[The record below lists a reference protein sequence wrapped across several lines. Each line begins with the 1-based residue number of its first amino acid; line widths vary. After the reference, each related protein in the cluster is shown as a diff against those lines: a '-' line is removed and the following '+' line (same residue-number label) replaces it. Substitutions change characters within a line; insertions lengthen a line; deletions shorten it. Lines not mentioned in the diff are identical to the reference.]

1 MTQGTDIVGL
11 GVRGL
16 ARALARG
23 SISSVEATQ
32 AYLDRIAIHDADLN
46 SYLSVRPDVALD
58 LAKASDKRRAKGKA
72 LGPLD
77 GIPLGIK
84 DNIDVKEFATTAGI
98 GALRDSIWEQDAFVT
113 ARLRAAG
120 AVFLG
125 KLNMQ
130 EAAFGATNANE
141 AYGNC
146 INPWKANFTPG
157 GSSGGSGAATAAGLC
172 AASLGTDTLGSVRI
186 PAAYCGV
193 AGFKPT
199 YGHVSNRGLV
209 ALSFSLDHVGPIAR
223 SAADLVPL
231 FAAMAAFDPEWPYA
245 RPAPKPFKPVKAN
258 VKGRVIGRVVGL
270 ENVDP
275 EIAAATEQ
283 AVKSLKRAGAK
294 IRDVSLAGFDFGRLR
309 RRALMAVEAEASVEL
324 AEPLQKNPEGFSK
337 SLRALLAYGAN
348 MAGEKLALAY
358 HEMAQARV
366 VARSLFR
373 EVELLVLPTT
383 PQTAFSHAD
392 EVPVNQADF
401 TGFAN
406 VVGAPAA
413 SVPLGLSKAGLPMGL
428 QFVGPE
434 WADAQVLAAA
444 LAYEQTDGVF
454 LRPPGF

>member
-1 MTQGTDIVGL
+1 VTKSNDIVALGL
-11 GVRGL
+11 RGL

-32 AYLDRIAIHDADLN
+32 GYLDRIALFDADLN
-46 SYLSVRPDVALD
+46 SYLSVRPDVALA

-98 GALRDSIWEQDAFVT
+98 EALRESFWEKDAFVIE
-113 ARLRAAG
+113 RLRAGG

-146 INPWKANFTPG
+146 INPWKPNFTPG
-157 GSSGGSGAATAAGLC
+157 GSSGGSGAASAAGLC
-172 AASLGTDTLGSVRI
+172 AAALGTDTLGSVRI

-209 ALSFSLDHVGPIAR
+209 ALSFSLDHVGPLAR

-231 FAAMAAFDPEWPYA
+231 FAAMAGYDSDWPYA
-245 RPAPKPFKPVKAN
+245 RPAPMPFKPRKAD

-275 EIAAATEQ
+275 EIAAASDQ
-283 AVKSLKRAGAK
+283 AVKLLKKAGARVK
-294 IRDVSLAGFDFGRLR
+294 DVSLAGFDFARLR
-309 RRALMAVEAEASVEL
+309 RRALLIVEAEASVEL
-324 AEPLQKNPEGFSK
+324 AEPLEKNPEGFSK
-337 SLRALLAYGAN
+337 ALRALLAYGAN
-348 MAGEKLALAY
+348 LPGEKLARAY
-358 HEMAQARV
+358 HELAKARIL
-366 VARSLFR
+366 ARNLFR

-383 PQTAFSHAD
+383 PQTAFSHAA
-392 EVPVNQADF
+392 EIPVSQADF

-406 VVGAPAA
+406 VVGTPAV
-413 SVPLGLSKAGLPMGL
+413 SVPLGLSRGGLPMGL

-434 WADAQVLAAA
+434 WADAEVLAAA
-444 LAYEQTDGVF
+444 VAYETIAGIS
-454 LRPPGF
+454 LRPPGY

>member
-1 MTQGTDIVGL
+1 MTTGNDIVGL

-23 SISSVEATQ
+23 NVSSVEATQ
-32 AYLDRIAIHDADLN
+32 EYLDRIAVYDADLN
-46 SYLSVRPDVALD
+46 SYLSVRPDVALA

-98 GALRDSIWEQDAFVT
+98 EALRDSIWEQDAFVI
-113 ARLRAAG
+113 AQLRAGG

-146 INPWKANFTPG
+146 INPWRANFTPG

-209 ALSFSLDHVGPIAR
+209 ALSFSLDHVGPLAR

-231 FAAMAAFDPEWPYA
+231 FAAMAVYDREWPYA
-245 RPAPKPFKPVKAN
+245 QLSPKPFKPAKAD
-258 VKGRVIGRVVGL
+258 VKGKVFGRVVGL
-270 ENVDP
+270 ESVDP
-275 EIAAATEQ
+275 EIAAAVEQ
-283 AVKSLKRAGAK
+283 AVKLLRKAGAK
-294 IRDVSLAGFDFGRLR
+294 IKDVPLAGFDFGRLR
-309 RRALMAVEAEASVEL
+309 RRALAVVEAEASVEL
-324 AEPLQKNPEGFSK
+324 AEPLAKNPEGFSK
-337 SLRALLAYGAN
+337 QLRALLSYGAN
-348 MAGEKLALAY
+348 LPGVKLALAY
-358 HEMAQARV
+358 HELAQARV
-366 VARSLFR
+366 IARRLFQD
-373 EVELLVLPTT
+373 VELLVLPTA

-392 EVPVNQADF
+392 EIPLNQADF

-428 QFVGPE
+428 QFVGAP
-434 WADAQVLAAA
+434 WTDAKVLAAA
-444 LAYEQTDGVF
+444 VAYENISGVA